1 MLPVT
6 DCLTATYGG
15 FTFCF
20 VNRYFESSGPHI
32 IISHVNRQLCFVF
45 IYWQILIDFRISV
58 RGSKSNSDTFFLL
71 SNVMY
76 RKLLR
81 SQIYPHSLELLLNY
95 LSSII
100 TLRNIAKCWQCR
112 SHCVPS
118 VCPWTPNVNT
128 NKHSLHTAGSI
139 NDELRADCI
148 THLLGTA
155 ASNNNSDLLAVLT
168 ASKGLQQ
175 RLEADV
181 KEARILLAGRHG
193 CRGYVA
199 TVTDSRA
206 GTGRQDEALQ
216 TEQVRERGERSD
228 RNKARR
234 KGEKDAGGQ
243 RAMRMLRLST
253 AECVCL
259 FACVHEEECV
269 YAREKEK

>member
-1 MLPVT
+1 
-6 DCLTATYGG
+6 
-15 FTFCF
+15 
-20 VNRYFESSGPHI
+20 
-32 IISHVNRQLCFVF
+32 
-45 IYWQILIDFRISV
+45 
-58 RGSKSNSDTFFLL
+58 
-71 SNVMY
+71 MY

-112 SHCVPS
+112 SHC

-199 TVTDSRA
+199 TVTDSRG

-228 RNKARR
+228 RNKAWR

-253 AECVCL
+253 AECV
-259 FACVHEEECV
+259 FVCVCARGRVCV
-269 YAREKEK
+269 CQREREIVSLRLAWALCCYLAG